1 MNIIENPHFAGVT
14 RYNTLPAYGNKPAG
28 WYVRERINP
37 ETGKASS
44 LELGIYVNEE
54 TWLSIPVHFVMK
66 HMFIPVQVKDVG
78 EFKYYQLPRD
88 IAFGVSKIISKTN
101 GLERA
106 ILVPVDDEHPAVMV
120 VCCGYVSDMAIMH
133 ASFEGDQ
140 VKVLKKFIDADR
152 KSIAFIAFAPSGQD
166 VVVNV
171 KEGILN
177 GTFQRLSKITFN
189 TAGHTTDSD
198 TSNSGEKLR
207 FEYINMPMY
216 IDYPKKAKNDSTD
229 KDAKTADASD
239 KIANNKLNTKEYRG
253 GNKDNFN
260 KAKFNKDF
268 KDSDDNDEKIGNR
281 PMKKYQNNK
290 KKKSGGNHA
299 KNRYQNNKSYK
310 NNRRNHDGGYN

>member
-14 RYNTLPAYGNKPAG
+14 RFNTLPAYGNKPAG

-66 HMFIPVQVKDVG
+66 HMFIPVKVENAG

-120 VCCGYVSDMAIMH
+120 VCCGYASDMAIMH
-133 ASFEGDQ
+133 TSFNSDQ

-152 KSIAFIAFAPSGQD
+152 KSVAFIAFVPNDQD
-166 VVVNV
+166 LVVNI

-177 GTFQRLSKITFN
+177 GTFQRISSITFN
-189 TAGHTTDSD
+189 TAGHTTESD
-198 TSNSGEKLR
+198 TSNSDEKLR

-216 IDYPKKAKNDSTD
+216 IDYPKKAKNDTND
-229 KDAKTADASD
+229 KAIKSDATSVE
-239 KIANNKLNTKEYRG
+239 TH
-253 GNKDNFN
+253 
-260 KAKFNKDF
+260 KFNNHKDF
-268 KDSDDNDEKIGNR
+268 KGNYKNNDKVAKDYKDSDDDEKNHNR
-281 PMKKYQNNK
+281 PTKKYQNNK
-290 KKKSGGNHA
+290 KKSGGKHS